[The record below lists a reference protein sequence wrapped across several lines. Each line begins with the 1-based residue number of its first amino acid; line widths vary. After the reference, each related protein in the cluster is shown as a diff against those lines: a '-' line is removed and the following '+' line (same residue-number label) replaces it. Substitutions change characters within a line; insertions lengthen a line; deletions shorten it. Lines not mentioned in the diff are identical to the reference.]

1 MNCNSTM
8 LNRIFTR
15 EKKNCII
22 TKDRDGDS
30 ALQPCKPPEI
40 HTSILHLRTINMPV
54 HTKITV
60 KPHNRKRV
68 KKKMQA
74 QLDDEQA
81 FVHALE

>member
-1 MNCNSTM
+1 
-8 LNRIFTR
+8 
-15 EKKNCII
+15 
-22 TKDRDGDS
+22 
-30 ALQPCKPPEI
+30 
-40 HTSILHLRTINMPV
+40 MPV